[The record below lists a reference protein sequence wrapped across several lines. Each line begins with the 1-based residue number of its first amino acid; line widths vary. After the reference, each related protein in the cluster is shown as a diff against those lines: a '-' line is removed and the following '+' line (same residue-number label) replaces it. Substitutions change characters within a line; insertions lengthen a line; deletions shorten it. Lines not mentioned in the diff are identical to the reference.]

1 MKKKVIVEQRRHE
14 RHVSHNMVAYTGVDL
29 DQNEIA
35 GRVGRT
41 LDISEGGILL
51 ETYTLLE
58 PRSCILLEIGLGED
72 IVKMTGTVV
81 YSRKGRGKHFRT
93 GIALEAGFGEKSPL
107 LARYI
112 DAFKK
117 AKKKRT

>member
-1 MKKKVIVEQRRHE
+1 MKKKEIIKQRRYE

-29 DQNEIA
+29 DKNEIA

-51 ETYTLLE
+51 ETHTLLE
-58 PRSCILLEIGLGED
+58 PGSCILLEIGLEED

-81 YSRKGRGKHFRT
+81 YSRKGRGRLFRT
-93 GIALEAGFGEKSPL
+93 GIAFEAGFGERNPIL
-107 LARYI
+107 VRYI

-117 AKKKRT
+117 TKKKRT